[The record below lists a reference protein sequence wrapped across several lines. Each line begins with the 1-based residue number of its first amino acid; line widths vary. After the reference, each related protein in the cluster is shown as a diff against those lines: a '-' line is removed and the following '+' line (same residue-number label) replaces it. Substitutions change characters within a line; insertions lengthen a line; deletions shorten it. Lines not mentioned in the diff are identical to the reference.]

1 MNKVLLIILDGFG
14 KNPQDHQNAV
24 LHAHTPFLNSLFK
37 NNPYTEIEASGE
49 AVGLPNGV
57 MGNSEVGHLNI
68 GAGRPVRQDL
78 VRINEALEKNEIM
91 SMDKMQELI
100 AHAKKNNNRLHLMG
114 LLSNGSVHSHIDHLK
129 YFICEIQKHN
139 IEIFLHAFMDGRD
152 TAKDSGLSF
161 VKEIEKEPGFIFA
174 SMQGRSIGMDR
185 DRRWEKI
192 EQAYNCFTSKGNI
205 QHISPEKYLQDCYDQ
220 NLFDEFIPPILF
232 DEKYKIEN
240 NDTVFFFNFR
250 PDRAR
255 QITLF
260 FHEKERAIKPGYFLC
275 LTPYVPE
282 EMPELPILFDKE
294 PLQGGLSHYLSSLGY
309 TQFKTAETEKF
320 AHITYF
326 FNGGEREPFQGEE
339 RVLVNS
345 PRDVATYDLKPEMS
359 AQEVTQALCKALSQ
373 NRHDFYLVNFAN
385 PDMVGH
391 TGNYLAAIKALEFL
405 DQCLKQIIDIATQK
419 NIATLITA
427 DHGNCDQMCYPDG
440 SIHTAHTTAL
450 VPFCLISHEK
460 YKTQEG
466 LFALKDIAPSIL
478 SLMNIPKAQTMI
490 GNPVFTKEGIA

>member
-14 KNPQDHQNAV
+14 KNPQDYNNAV
-24 LHAHTPFLNSLFK
+24 LHARTPFLNSLFK
-37 NNPYTEIEASGE
+37 SNPYTEIEASGE

-78 VRINEALEKNEIM
+78 VRINEAIHNNLVMN
-91 SMDKMQELI
+91 MDKMQELI
-100 AHAKKNNNRLHLMG
+100 AHAKQNNNRLHLMG
-114 LLSNGSVHSHIDHLK
+114 LLSNGGVHSHIDHLK
-129 YFICEIQKHN
+129 YFIQELSKHH

-161 VKEIEKEPGFIFA
+161 VKEIEKESGFVFA

-192 EQAYNCFTSKGNI
+192 EQAYDCFTSKGNI
-205 QHISPEKYLQDCYDQ
+205 QNISPEKYLQDCYDK
-220 NLFDEFIPPILF
+220 NLFDEFIPPVLF
-232 DEKYKIEN
+232 DKKYKIQA

-260 FHEKERAIKPGYFLC
+260 FHEEKRAIRPGYFLC

-282 EMPELPILFDKE
+282 EMPDLPILFDKE
-294 PLQGGLSHYLSSLGY
+294 PLQGGLCHYLSSLGY

-326 FNGGEREPFQGEE
+326 FNGGEREPFTGED
-339 RVLVNS
+339 RVLINS

-359 AQEVTQALCKALSQ
+359 AAPVTQALCEALEK
-373 NRHDFYLVNFAN
+373 NTHDFYLVNFAN

-391 TGNYLAAIKALEFL
+391 TGNFPAAIKALEFL
-405 DQCLKQIIDIATQK
+405 DECLKKIIEITKRQ
-419 NIATLITA
+419 NIDVLITA

-440 SIHTAHTTAL
+440 EIHTAHTTAL
-450 VPFCLISHEK
+450 VPLCLVSHQK
-460 YKTQEG
+460 YT
-466 LFALKDIAPSIL
+466 LVPASYALKDIAPTIL
-478 SLMNIPKAQTMI
+478 SLMGIANAPTMI
-490 GNPVFTKEGIA
+490 GTPVFKKEGSV